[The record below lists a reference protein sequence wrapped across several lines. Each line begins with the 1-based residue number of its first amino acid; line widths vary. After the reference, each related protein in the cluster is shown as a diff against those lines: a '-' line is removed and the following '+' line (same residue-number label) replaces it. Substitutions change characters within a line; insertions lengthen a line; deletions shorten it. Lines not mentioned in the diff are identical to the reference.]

1 MKLKRF
7 FGVALTLCTDW
18 LERSS
23 KTFLPGMRVSAAGR
37 R

>member
-7 FGVALTLCTDW
+7 FGVHLHYVCW
-18 LERSS
+18 LERSP